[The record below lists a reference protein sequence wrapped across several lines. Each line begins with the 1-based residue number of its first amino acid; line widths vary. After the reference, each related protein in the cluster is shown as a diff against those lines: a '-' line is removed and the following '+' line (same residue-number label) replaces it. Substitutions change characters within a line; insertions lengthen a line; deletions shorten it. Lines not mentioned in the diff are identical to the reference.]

1 MTQFRIPTQVRLA
14 AGCVATL
21 PDTAL
26 ELGASR
32 VLLITDAGLAESPMV
47 KAAIANLT
55 SAGLECQLIGDVE
68 PNPRTTTA
76 ERIAGLAR
84 KGDVVVGFGGG
95 SVMDAAKA
103 ATMLATNEGSVNDW
117 LGKKV
122 FPVEPL
128 PFVAVPTT
136 CGTGSEVTW
145 VSVLTDQ
152 ARNVKISI
160 KGTQLFPNVALVDPE
175 LLRGLPPHLI
185 ASTGL
190 DAMTHALEATT
201 GCVRNPISDA
211 LAEKSLALS
220 FQFLLRAMRDPK
232 GDPEALDGVMRAS
245 TLAGLAFGNTDVA
258 GVHCLSESL
267 GGLYDVPHGLANALL
282 LAPVMRAHG
291 ESVAKRLQQ
300 LAMLLGLGQDA
311 AGFMAALEDLVAGL
325 ELPDT
330 AALGIVPGEERR
342 IAELAVAN
350 GSNSSNP
357 VRWVSTSISKSS
369 RASSAGHP
377 RAARPDGS

>member
-1 MTQFRIPTQVRLA
+1 MTEFRIPTHVRLA
-14 AGCVATL
+14 AGCAASL

-26 ELGASR
+26 ELGATR
-32 VLLITDAGLAESPMV
+32 VLFVTDGGLADGPMV
-47 KAAIANLT
+47 KSAVANLQ
-55 SAGLECQLIGDVE
+55 SAGLECLVYGDVE
-68 PNPRTTTA
+68 ANPRTTTA
-76 ERIAGLAR
+76 ERIAGLAQP
-84 KGDVVVGFGGG
+84 GDVVVGFGGG

-103 ATMLATNEGSVNDW
+103 AAMLATNEGDVSEW

-122 FPVEPL
+122 FPVDPL
-128 PFVAVPTT
+128 PFIAVPTT

-145 VSVLTDQ
+145 VSVLTDE

-160 KGTQLFPNVALVDPE
+160 KGTQLFPNVALVDPD

-211 LAEKSLALS
+211 MAEKSLALS
-220 FQFLLRAMRDPK
+220 FQFLLRAVRDPK
-232 GDPEALDGVMRAS
+232 GDAAALDGVMRAS
-245 TLAGLAFGNTDVA
+245 CLAGLAFGNTDVA

-291 ESVAKRLQQ
+291 ESVALRLQELAQ
-300 LAMLLGLGQDA
+300 LMDLGQDA
-311 AGFMAALEDLVAGL
+311 AGFMSALEGLVGELGL
-325 ELPDT
+325 PGNS
-330 AALGIVPGEERR
+330 ALGIVPGEERR
-342 IAELAVAN
+342 IAELSVAN

-357 VRWVSTSISKSS
+357 RTMGVDEYLQII
-369 RASSAGHP
+369 ASL
-377 RAARPDGS
+377 

>member
-1 MTQFRIPTQVRLA
+1 MTDFRIPTHVRLA
-14 AGCVATL
+14 PGCSANL
-21 PDTAL
+21 PAVAL
-26 ELGASR
+26 ELGATR
-32 VLLITDAGLAESPMV
+32 VLFVTDGGLVDGPLV
-47 KAAIANLT
+47 KRALAKLE
-55 SAGLECQLIGDVE
+55 SAGVDCLLFGEVE
-68 PNPRTTTA
+68 ANPRTQTA
-76 ERIAGLAR
+76 ERIAALA
-84 KGDVVVGFGGG
+84 KPGDVIVGFGGG

-103 ATMLATNEGSVNDW
+103 AAMLATNPGGVNAW

-122 FPVEPL
+122 FPQEPL
-128 PFVAVPTT
+128 PFVAIPTT

-145 VSVLTDQ
+145 VAVLTDQ

-211 LAEKSLALS
+211 MAEKSLALS
-220 FQFLLRAMRDPK
+220 FEFLGRAVRDPK
-232 GDPEALDGVMRAS
+232 GDAQALDGVMRAS
-245 TLAGLAFGNTDVA
+245 TLAGLAFGNSDVA
-258 GVHCLSESL
+258 AVHCLSESL

-291 ESVAKRLQQ
+291 ESVAPRLAE
-300 LAMLLGLGQDA
+300 LAQVLGQGATA
-311 AGFMAALEDLVAGL
+311 ADFMNELEGLVASL
-325 ELPDT
+325 ELPGVSS
-330 AALGIVPGEERR
+330 LGIVQGEERR

-357 VRWVSTSISKSS
+357 RKMGVQEYLDILNEL
-369 RASSAGHP
+369 
-377 RAARPDGS
+377 